1 MGSEMCIRDRLEEV
15 QRDLGIREKERDAAI
30 AQRVTA
36 QTAFDD
42 LRASVAT
49 DEQEVQGLRVRLGEA
64 EKARDDVIAERSKL
78 EVDLQTWKGASVENQ
93 RLRAQ
98 LVYEKKKSQDRLS
111 LLDGLQRQFQK
122 VSGDY
127 RSLHQMIALAE
138 SDMDHVEAR
147 IALRRHQ
154 LKAFPEPA
162 PLNEACTKDPR
173 SRRDSFAPAGRSPD
187 VGGDSADTT

>member
-1 MGSEMCIRDRLEEV
+1 MFRGSGRTVPTSVVALANSIRGILDEAVSARGERDRVRGQLEEV
-15 QRDLGIREKERDAAI
+15 QRDIGIREKERDAAV

-49 DEQEVQGLRVRLGEA
+49 DDQEVQGLRVRLGEA

-78 EVDLQTWKGASVENQ
+78 EADLQTWKGASVENQ

-98 LVYEKKKSQDRLS
+98 LVYERKKSQDRLS
-111 LLDGLQRQFQK
+111 LLGSLQRQFQK

-127 RSLHQMIALAE
+127 RSCLLYT
-138 SDMDHVEAR
+138 S
-147 IALRRHQ
+147 
-154 LKAFPEPA
+154 PS
-162 PLNEACTKDPR
+162 PR
-173 SRRDSFAPAGRSPD
+173 DQRGSRMPS
-187 VGGDSADTT
+187 SA